1 MYIKPSFFLYISKN
15 KLVKKLPI
23 YLIIILI
30 FSSCNNPLN
39 KVYKPI
45 SYEDDLK
52 KIERYDRFAA
62 KKIEFVVEYELP
74 KYGTTYQE
82 LSDRF
87 YEIQKEV
94 QIQDSMIRIKLR
106 SLKTEFDSITKNL
119 NNLNIN

>member
-1 MYIKPSFFLYISKN
+1 MVN
-15 KLVKKLPI
+15 KLTMKKLSI
-23 YLIIILI
+23 CLIIILI

-52 KIERYDRFAA
+52 KIERHDRFAA

>member
-1 MYIKPSFFLYISKN
+1 MFKIKNFIFFI
-15 KLVKKLPI
+15 
-23 YLIIILI
+23 IIILT

-106 SLKTEFDSITKNL
+106 SLKTELDSVTKDL
-119 NNLNIN
+119 NNL

>member
-1 MYIKPSFFLYISKN
+1 MVN
-15 KLVKKLPI
+15 KLTMKKLSI

-106 SLKTEFDSITKNL
+106 TLKTELDSVTKNL
-119 NNLNIN
+119 NNLKIN

>member
-1 MYIKPSFFLYISKN
+1 MKR
-15 KLVKKLPI
+15 LP
-23 YLIIILI
+23 LIIIILLT
-30 FSSCNNPLN
+30 SCDNPLN
-39 KVYKPI
+39 RVYKPV

-62 KKIEFVVEYELP
+62 KKIEFVIEYELP

-106 SLKTEFDSITKNL
+106 SLKIEMDSVTKNL
-119 NNLNIN
+119 NNLKTN

>member
-1 MYIKPSFFLYISKN
+1 MRKINDLSPNYSK
-15 KLVKKLPI
+15 KTR
-23 YLIIILI
+23 
-30 FSSCNNPLN
+30 SS
-39 KVYKPI
+39 
-45 SYEDDLK
+45 
-52 KIERYDRFAA
+52 

-106 SLKTEFDSITKNL
+106 TLNTELDSVTKNL
-119 NNLNIN
+119 NHLKIN

>member
-1 MYIKPSFFLYISKN
+1 MKR
-15 KLVKKLPI
+15 LP
-23 YLIIILI
+23 LIIIILLT
-30 FSSCNNPLN
+30 SCDNPLN
-39 KVYKPI
+39 RVYKPV

>member
-1 MYIKPSFFLYISKN
+1 MKR
-15 KLVKKLPI
+15 LP
-23 YLIIILI
+23 LIIILL
-30 FSSCNNPLN
+30 FTSCDNPLN
-39 KVYKPI
+39 RVYKPV

-62 KKIEFVVEYELP
+62 KKIEFVIEYEFP

-94 QIQDSMIRIKLR
+94 QIQDSMIRIKLK
-106 SLKTEFDSITKNL
+106 SLKTELDSVTKNF
-119 NNLNIN
+119 NNLKIN

>member
-1 MYIKPSFFLYISKN
+1 MYIKPSFFLYFI
-15 KLVKKLPI
+15 KLTMKKLPI

-45 SYEDDLK
+45 TYEDDLK

-74 KYGTTYQE
+74 QYGTTYQE

-94 QIQDSMIRIKLR
+94 QVQDSMIRIKLR
-106 SLKTEFDSITKNL
+106 SLKTELDSVTKNL
-119 NNLNIN
+119 NNLKIN

>member
-1 MYIKPSFFLYISKN
+1 M
-15 KLVKKLPI
+15 KKLPT

-45 SYEDDLK
+45 TYEDDLK

-106 SLKTEFDSITKNL
+106 SLKTELDSVTKNL
-119 NNLNIN
+119 NNLKTNL

>member
-1 MYIKPSFFLYISKN
+1 MKRL
-15 KLVKKLPI
+15 L
-23 YLIIILI
+23 LIIILL
-30 FSSCNNPLN
+30 FTSCDNPLN
-39 KVYKPI
+39 RVYKPV

-62 KKIEFVVEYELP
+62 KKIEFVIEYELP

-94 QIQDSMIRIKLR
+94 QIQDSMIRIKLK
-106 SLKTEFDSITKNL
+106 SLKTELDSVTKNF
-119 NNLNIN
+119 NNLKIN

>member
-1 MYIKPSFFLYISKN
+1 M
-15 KLVKKLPI
+15 KKLSI
-23 YLIIILI
+23 FLIVILI
-30 FSSCNNPLN
+30 FSSCNSPLN
-39 KVYKPI
+39 KVYTPI

-52 KIERYDRFAA
+52 TIERYDRFAA

-94 QIQDSMIRIKLR
+94 QIQDSMIRLKLR
-106 SLKTEFDSITKNL
+106 TLKTEFDSITKNL
-119 NNLNIN
+119 NNLKIN

>member
-1 MYIKPSFFLYISKN
+1 MKR
-15 KLVKKLPI
+15 LP
-23 YLIIILI
+23 LIIIILLT
-30 FSSCNNPLN
+30 SCDNPLN
-39 KVYKPI
+39 RVYKPV

-62 KKIEFVVEYELP
+62 KKIEFVIEYELP

-106 SLKTEFDSITKNL
+106 SLKTELDSVTKNF
-119 NNLNIN
+119 NNLKTKE

>member
-1 MYIKPSFFLYISKN
+1 MKR
-15 KLVKKLPI
+15 LP
-23 YLIIILI
+23 LIIIILLT
-30 FSSCNNPLN
+30 SCDNPLN
-39 KVYKPI
+39 RVYKPV

-94 QIQDSMIRIKLR
+94 QIQDSMIRIKLK
-106 SLKTEFDSITKNL
+106 SLKTELDSVTKNL
-119 NNLNIN
+119 NNLKIN